1 MYQETDSI
9 VVFITVNGIII
20 STKQPS
26 VERYLTCKHFF
37 DSIVVNFGKILAAH
51 QRNILKI
58 FKSSQKKHPW
68 RSLILVKLQEVEDK
82 TSEVFCEKGVLRKV
96 LKTTASEALF

>member
-26 VERYLTCKHFF
+26 AERYLTCKHFF
-37 DSIVVNFGKILAAH
+37 DSIVVNFGKILAVH

-58 FKSSQKKHPW
+58 FKKFTK
-68 RSLILVKLQEVEDK
+68 E
-82 TSEVFCEKGVLRKV
+82 TSVAKSYFSKVAGGGGQDIGGVL
-96 LKTTASEALF
+96 